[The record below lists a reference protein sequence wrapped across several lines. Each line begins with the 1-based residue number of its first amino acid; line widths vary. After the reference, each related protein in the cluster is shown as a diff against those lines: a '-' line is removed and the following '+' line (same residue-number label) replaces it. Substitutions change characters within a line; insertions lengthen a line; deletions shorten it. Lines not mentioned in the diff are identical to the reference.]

1 MWDKTHMT
9 DPILDDVKAL
19 LDKDFGDDRILKQ
32 IFRACENNEIISNYE
47 RNYVR
52 KLSEKHLGRKPEVIS
67 TPLVEEKST
76 VSDVIIPETNTAQ
89 NLQTFQTTS
98 KSSKNP
104 KMIFGIGG
112 IVLAIIIIS
121 AISFSGISITPS
133 TVETSVVESDDSV
146 SDTLS
151 VKTDF
156 SSYNKKDIIAI
167 NGVSN
172 TSGTVNLS
180 IETSNGKLVWTEQVS
195 LKSDGRYST
204 LVIAGGPGWENSGT
218 YTIKVDNGKETK
230 SNTFSFTI

>member
-1 MWDKTHMT
+1 MT

-52 KLSEKHLGRKPEVIS
+52 KLSEKHLGRKPEVVS

-76 VSDVIIPETNTAQ
+76 VPDVIMPETNTAQ
-89 NLQTFQTTS
+89 NLQTFQTTT
-98 KSSKNP
+98 KRSKNFKNS

-121 AISFSGISITPS
+121 AVSFSGISIAPS
-133 TVETSVVESDDSV
+133 TVETSIVESDDSV
-146 SDTLS
+146 SDTFF

-167 NGVSN
+167 NGISD